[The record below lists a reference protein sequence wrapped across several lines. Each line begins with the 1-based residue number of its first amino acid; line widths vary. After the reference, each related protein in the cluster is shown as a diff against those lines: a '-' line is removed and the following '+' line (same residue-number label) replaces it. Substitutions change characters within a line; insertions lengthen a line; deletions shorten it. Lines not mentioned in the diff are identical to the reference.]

1 MGRFDPFSFLIGC
14 ASCYGR
20 GMMIVM
26 DDGRY
31 QYILIREATVLVRI
45 KPANQ
50 EARNELTPELF
61 DVRTGVQLREIHP
74 ALEVTELER
83 GYRLSKEYAATIIA
97 GGAPFGAELEPNRF
111 NVVNITDIRQRR
123 LDAVVADSIFDQLRV
138 ISRLL
143 NKLLQ
148 AAEDVRKEER
158 FWLSQQALSLIRK
171 FSGRELSE
179 LEEIVEWLKSRP
191 KK

>member
-1 MGRFDPFSFLIGC
+1 MI
-14 ASCYGR
+14 
-20 GMMIVM
+20 IVM
-26 DDGRY
+26 DEDQY
-31 QYILIREATVLVRI
+31 EYILIREATVLVRI
-45 KPANQ
+45 KQGNH
-50 EARNELTPELF
+50 EAQNKLTPELF

-74 ALEVTELER
+74 TFEATELER

-97 GGAPFGAELEPNRF
+97 GGAPFGAELDSNRS

-138 ISRLL
+138 ISHLL

-148 AAEDVRKEER
+148 AAEDAPKEER

-179 LEEIVEWLKSRP
+179 LEEIVEWLKGRP

>member
-1 MGRFDPFSFLIGC
+1 MI
-14 ASCYGR
+14 
-20 GMMIVM
+20 IVM
-26 DDGRY
+26 DEGLY

-45 KPANQ
+45 EQAND
-50 EARNELTPELF
+50 EAQPQLTPELF

-74 ALEVTELER
+74 AFEATELER

-97 GGAPFGAELEPNRF
+97 GGAPFGAELEPDRSNII
-111 NVVNITDIRQRR
+111 NITDIRQRR

-179 LEEIVEWLKSRP
+179 LEEIVEWLRSRP

>member
-1 MGRFDPFSFLIGC
+1 MI
-14 ASCYGR
+14 
-20 GMMIVM
+20 IVM
-26 DDGRY
+26 DEDQY
-31 QYILIREATVLVRI
+31 EYILIREATVLVRI
-45 KPANQ
+45 KQANH
-50 EARNELTPELF
+50 EAQNQLTPELF

-74 ALEVTELER
+74 AFEATELER

-97 GGAPFGAELEPNRF
+97 GGAPFGAELEPNRS

-148 AAEDVRKEER
+148 AAEDVPKEER

>member
-1 MGRFDPFSFLIGC
+1 MI
-14 ASCYGR
+14 
-20 GMMIVM
+20 IVM
-26 DDGRY
+26 DEGLY

-45 KPANQ
+45 KQAND
-50 EARNELTPELF
+50 EAQPQLTPELF
-61 DVRTGVQLREIHP
+61 DLRTGVQLREIHP
-74 ALEVTELER
+74 AFEATELER

-97 GGAPFGAELEPNRF
+97 GGAPFGAELEPDRSNII
-111 NVVNITDIRQRR
+111 NITDIRQRR

-148 AAEDVRKEER
+148 AAEDIRKEER

-179 LEEIVEWLKSRP
+179 LEEIVEWLGSRP

>member
-1 MGRFDPFSFLIGC
+1 
-14 ASCYGR
+14 
-20 GMMIVM
+20 MIVVM
-26 DDGRY
+26 DEGRY
-31 QYILIREATVLVRI
+31 QYVLIREATVLVRI
-45 KPANQ
+45 KQANH
-50 EARNELTPELF
+50 EAQNELTPELF

-74 ALEVTELER
+74 TFEATELER
-83 GYRLSKEYAATIIA
+83 GYRLSKEYAASIIA
-97 GGAPFGAELEPNRF
+97 DGAPFGAELEPNRS
-111 NVVNITDIRQRR
+111 NVVNITDVRQRR
-123 LDAVVADSIFDQLRV
+123 LDAVVADSILDQLRV

-148 AAEDVRKEER
+148 TAEDVPKEER